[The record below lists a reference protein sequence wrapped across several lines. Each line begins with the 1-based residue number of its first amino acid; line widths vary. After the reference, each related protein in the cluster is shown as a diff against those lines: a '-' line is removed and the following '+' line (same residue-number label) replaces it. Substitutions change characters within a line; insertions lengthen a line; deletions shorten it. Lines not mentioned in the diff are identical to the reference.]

1 MQLPSQI
8 LVRLVTCSVEEGE
21 DSLVGG
27 TFYFHVGE
35 TLRGALLPSSLSLSW
50 NKRKENPREVDWD
63 GRCPR
68 DCVGGC

>member
-35 TLRGALLPSSLSLSW
+35 TLHGALLPSSLSLSW
-50 NKRKENPREVDWD
+50 KKKKRKEKKILEK
-63 GRCPR
+63 
-68 DCVGGC
+68 